1 VRVATS
7 DNGIATACAMYGASV
22 VSSQFMVTELKASRN
37 AAAAIIDE
45 FNRRQVRAAGLSRPL
60 WDALPS
66 DLQEQW
72 DASIQADVD
81 KRLTKAQIAAKAAH
95 EELLKS
101 GALDRGAAARRKQ
114 LERQRLRR
122 RPGAEEAGTGATE
135 GDAARGT
142 MDDEKPSSLFDVLED
157 GLFDA

>member
-1 VRVATS
+1 
-7 DNGIATACAMYGASV
+7 
-22 VSSQFMVTELKASRN
+22 
-37 AAAAIIDE
+37 
-45 FNRRQVRAAGLSRPL
+45 
-60 WDALPS
+60 LPS

-122 RPGAEEAGTGATE
+122 RPGAEGAGTEAAE

>member
-1 VRVATS
+1 MATS

-122 RPGAEEAGTGATE
+122 RPGAEGAGTEAAE